1 VHSESIPLEEHQRVV
16 DDLEVQLE
24 AAEREIGRLELA
36 IKDTGS
42 VDISLE
48 DPACSRE
55 ALQAALE
62 KVNNELSGL
71 KKLWTAERQS
81 LMGEKVMLKDAS
93 NKLAAEVKAK
103 SAKVE
108 QEHRRAKEAAKYIQ
122 DEGERQKAIM
132 QAVSNV
138 MPCLYWCM
146 PNRS

>member
-1 VHSESIPLEEHQRVV
+1 MNN
-16 DDLEVQLE
+16 
-24 AAEREIGRLELA
+24 RLTQVAFSYTE
-36 IKDTGS
+36 S

-48 DPACSRE
+48 DPARSRE

-81 LMGEKVMLKDAS
+81 LMGEKAMLKDAA
-93 NKLAAEVKAK
+93 NKLTAEVKAE

-108 QEHRRAKEAAKYIQ
+108 KERRRAKEAARHIQ

-132 QAVSNV
+132 QAVSI
-138 MPCLYWCM
+138 
-146 PNRS
+146 